1 MARWAK
7 EAYQIAERRA
17 ARLVGVAWSTF
28 RYRKRKGLQEP
39 LRRRLR
45 ELAATH
51 VRYGYRRLTVL
62 LRREGWKV
70 NAKRVYRL
78 YDEEN
83 LKVRSVERKK
93 IARRQRVPQ
102 GQAAKPDDCWSA
114 DFVSDKLADGRSI
127 RVFTVVDQFTRE
139 CVCLEV
145 DRSMNG
151 PKVVAALTQA
161 IAERGAR
168 PRSLTLDNGSEFAG
182 RAMELWAIQSGVQ
195 LCFIRPGRPVENGYI
210 ESFNGRL
217 RDECLNVEW
226 FPSLADARE
235 KLMLWRHHYNQQ
247 RPHSALDDRT
257 PTAFADLHRTRT
269 ARSALSHPHR
279 ASGTPRQ
286 GSASPASAALDPNSH
301 SPPTF
306 YNQGEAL
313 LRLAQSR
320 DPLVSLWSDFQARHS
335 GVQIRGPLETLV
347 SAGTKFGSGSVTADI
362 EVHWTGNGERTIK
375 CSLTNCCE
383 SCASAKH

>member
-1 MARWAK
+1 M
-7 EAYQIAERRA
+7 
-17 ARLVGVAWSTF
+17 
-28 RYRKRKGLQEP
+28 
-39 LRRRLR
+39 R

-62 LRREGWKV
+62 LRREGWRV

-114 DFVSDKLADGRSI
+114 DFVSDKLVDGRPI
-127 RVFTVVDQFTRE
+127 RVLTVVDQFTRE
-139 CVCLEV
+139 CIWLEV
-145 DRSMNG
+145 DRAMNG
-151 PKVVAALTQA
+151 PKVVAALNQA

-182 RAMELWAIQSGVQ
+182 RAMELWAIESGVQ
-195 LCFIRPGRPVENGYI
+195 LCFIRPGRPVENGFI

-226 FPSLADARE
+226 LVSLADARQ
-235 KLMLWRHHYNQQ
+235 KLALWRHHYNQQ
-247 RPHSALDDRT
+247 RPHSSLDDRT
-257 PTAFADLHRTRT
+257 PAAFAELHRDHRA
-269 ARSALSHPHR
+269 ARSALSHPDK
-279 ASGTPRQ
+279 ATATPRQ
-286 GSASPASAALDPNSH
+286 GSAAPAHAALDPGSRL
-301 SPPTF
+301 PKMI
-306 YNQGEAL
+306 YNQREAL

-320 DPLVSLWSDFQARHS
+320 DPLVSLWSDFQARQS
-335 GVQIRGPLETLV
+335 GLLDP
-347 SAGTKFGSGSVTADI
+347 
-362 EVHWTGNGERTIK
+362 
-375 CSLTNCCE
+375 
-383 SCASAKH
+383 